1 VAETDTVYL
10 PPGELTAV
18 LGISDVE
25 ISRLARRGILPRIQN
40 PEKPKYYLYPLL
52 DCCREY
58 IRHLKSPAQ
67 KDKDDYWAARAK
79 SEKERSHAIAT
90 TNALRDGKLLE
101 TRDVEATQRELAHT
115 LKQRFAM
122 IPGRVADLVDANG
135 DRGRIEQV
143 VTAEIN
149 AALAAL

>member
-58 IRHLKSPAQ
+58 IRHLKSRAQ

-90 TNALRDGKLLE
+90 TNALRDGRLLE
-101 TRDVEATQRELAHT
+101 ARDVEASQRELAHT
-115 LKQRFAM
+115 LRQRLAM
-122 IPGRVADLVDANG
+122 IPSRLADQFGENG
-135 DRGRIEQV
+135 DRGRIEAAV
-143 VTAEIN
+143 EAEIN
-149 AALAAL
+149 AALSAL

>member
-25 ISRLARRGILPRIQN
+25 ISRLARKGILPRIQN

-52 DCCREY
+52 DLLQWVNSSSEVTRPEG
-58 IRHLKSPAQ
+58 
-67 KDKDDYWAARAK
+67 KDDYWAARAK

-101 TRDVEATQRELAHT
+101 ARDVEATQRELAHT

-122 IPGRVADLVDANG
+122 IPGRVADVVDANG